1 MILLGGPNGIG
12 SYLRQVRQILIDGSE
27 GSEGSKGLHCGIL
40 PVRLPGGKQHSYVAL
55 CDIFMWHDRQQLLP
69 NLTDMQ
75 LDSIYTI
82 YTASTASTLSSFIFF
97 LYLLDLVLLDHF

>member
-12 SYLRQVRQILIDGSE
+12 SYLHQVREILADGSQ
-27 GSEGSKGLHCGIL
+27 GSKGLHSGIL

-82 YTASTASTLSSFIFF
+82 YTASTATTLSSFIFF
-97 LYLLDLVLLDHF
+97 L